1 MKIFNLVQLLQSDKR
16 ENGEEKKIEMQMTP
30 YKISIDGTKQI
41 KTKPRGMYDRYPDNS
56 ALVCLIYVASGS
68 VEKHRGRDE
77 ADRGRHEA
85 EVWNEDIRYMRFP
98 KGPNSVSLG

>member
-41 KTKPRGMYDRYPDNS
+41 KTKPRGMYDRYPEKDKMKTRTTRS
-56 ALVCLIYVASGS
+56 RSRTRRSRSRTTRSRS
-68 VEKHRGRDE
+68 VE
-77 ADRGRHEA
+77 
-85 EVWNEDIRYMRFP
+85 
-98 KGPNSVSLG
+98 